1 MPIKRF
7 GPVVLSLAV
16 LLMGA
21 TPASAHEDP
30 TTTVVGEVRH
40 LAVEHLDGSSL
51 DLTLVVPEDG
61 EAVRVRGEGIEAVA
75 SGAVVEV
82 EVEDLRD
89 DPFQA
94 TDPSAGATVTD
105 VAVVA
110 EPEPAAAAV
119 PSPGSGLAAAVTGLR
134 EVAVLTGTIGTQVAD
149 AVTPATIAAE
159 VTEQVAP
166 YWSDSTGGVIG
177 FHVGSQL
184 DAGAFTGASVSGGC
198 SDTFIHEVL
207 DWSAEQAGMSPTVN
221 RRRHTVLYTP
231 HWGACGF
238 AGVAEVADGGSSWIN
253 GGTTGRWVTIAHELG
268 HTLTLGHSFS
278 RPDCRP
284 LGVVTDGSAEQCHTG
299 AYGDAY
305 DVMGVVTNNVN
316 AGPLSGA
323 HLARLGLL
331 TPDSAATATGP
342 TLVTLAPV
350 ATLAGLCFLRFT
362 SGGVTYHVE
371 YRGAVGRDADLGET
385 RRRAARKASTAAA
398 TRSSPRVSS
407 SGESTRPR
415 STRTGPTRHAPP
427 RRRLGRPRPGG
438 RGAAL
443 RPAGGTHVPHGGRR
457 PVGDGEEHRRDR
469 CHDPARHRSARH
481 HRGHRWPAR
490 AVRPDHHLG

>member
-110 EPEPAAAAV
+110 DGAGCRRGAV
-119 PSPGSGLAAAVTGLR
+119 AGQRARRRGDRSPGSRGAHGHHRHAGGGRRDARDDRRRGDGAGG
-134 EVAVLTGTIGTQVAD
+134 AVLVRLD
-149 AVTPATIAAE
+149 RR
-159 VTEQVAP
+159 
-166 YWSDSTGGVIG
+166 SDRLPRR
-177 FHVGSQL
+177 GSQL

-207 DWSAEQAGMSPTVN
+207 DW
-221 RRRHTVLYTP
+221 RTP
-231 HWGACGF
+231 
-238 AGVAEVADGGSSWIN
+238 
-253 GGTTGRWVTIAHELG
+253 
-268 HTLTLGHSFS
+268 S
-278 RPDCRP
+278 RP
-284 LGVVTDGSAEQCHTG
+284 G
-299 AYGDAY
+299 
-305 DVMGVVTNNVN
+305 
-316 AGPLSGA
+316 
-323 HLARLGLL
+323 
-331 TPDSAATATGP
+331 
-342 TLVTLAPV
+342 
-350 ATLAGLCFLRFT
+350 
-362 SGGVTYHVE
+362 
-371 YRGAVGRDADLGET
+371 
-385 RRRAARKASTAAA
+385 
-398 TRSSPRVSS
+398 
-407 SGESTRPR
+407 
-415 STRTGPTRHAPP
+415 
-427 RRRLGRPRPGG
+427 
-438 RGAAL
+438 
-443 RPAGGTHVPHGGRR
+443 
-457 PVGDGEEHRRDR
+457 
-469 CHDPARHRSARH
+469 
-481 HRGHRWPAR
+481 
-490 AVRPDHHLG
+490 